1 MSLDAHVVN
10 SSDND
15 NDADISNS
23 LAEKNKMHKVS
34 NDRRTEANKTAFLRP
49 RCLLQWRLRERQKFW
64 MPQAS
69 DSLLE
74 QENNRIA
81 EDLSVKVKILKSY
94 AHDIRHEAD
103 QQNEVLDKLQSTMDS
118 AGHVLGN
125 TITSRTKMLTLLSHS
140 VYCRIRLSHNCKFI
154 RVISIFASP
163 SDHPVPTVSTPKKL
177 PTVSVILN
185 KTMPLENALILR
197 RWQEKMK
204 KEMGDQ
210 GFNELMSR
218 VKRLGKDVHQAI
230 SDLLLHKID
239 IPDVP
244 EPVRGYIRSLE
255 CVLTRIASTH
265 LVEEDCFHPILGYRG
280 RFDSINCFQVEQGP
294 FVLTEWKTVHESK
307 RVTSL
312 DKAYDAPL
320 QVAAY
325 IGAYNITRPPQ
336 LPEVRQGLIA
346 YAYADGYPTDILIMG
361 EEELEH
367 YWTIWC
373 NRVCAFYEQSRS
385 VSNRGTEEQ
394 THPY

>member
-1 MSLDAHVVN
+1 M
-10 SSDND
+10 
-15 NDADISNS
+15 
-23 LAEKNKMHKVS
+23 
-34 NDRRTEANKTAFLRP
+34 FP
-49 RCLLQWRLRERQKFW
+49 
-64 MPQAS
+64 
-69 DSLLE
+69 
-74 QENNRIA
+74 
-81 EDLSVKVKILKSY
+81 
-94 AHDIRHEAD
+94 
-103 QQNEVLDKLQSTMDS
+103 
-118 AGHVLGN
+118 
-125 TITSRTKMLTLLSHS
+125 TIYTIGSPTFFRKMLTLLSHS
-140 VYCRIRLSHNCKFI
+140 VFYRIRLSHDYKFI
-154 RVISIFASP
+154 RVVSIFANP
-163 SDHPVPTVSTPKKL
+163 SDHPVPSVSTPKKL

-230 SDLLLHKID
+230 SDLLLHKIG

-244 EPVRGYIRSLE
+244 EPVQGYIRSLE
-255 CVLTRIASTH
+255 SVLTRITSTH

-280 RFDSINCFQVEQGP
+280 RFDSINSFQLHPRSESLRLSPSPVRVNQGP

-373 NRVCAFYEQSRS
+373 NRVCAFYEQNRS
-385 VSNRGTEEQ
+385 VSN
-394 THPY
+394 